1 MNERNP
7 RVLLADSSIKAEFL
21 ENVWIYHAEYHNQSD
36 SEVSIIPSSAETCP
50 TPGITA
56 QKYVPA

>member
-36 SEVSIIPSSAETCP
+36 SEVSIIPSSLRHVQRQAS
-50 TPGITA
+50 
-56 QKYVPA
+56 